1 MAKLGYA
8 RVSTHQQ
15 SLDIQLKRLQ
25 SEGVRKD
32 RIFSDKAS
40 GKNTDGRDGLFKLI
54 ARAESGD
61 EVLVTKMDRLGR
73 NTLEMVGL
81 VEDFSDKGVT
91 IYFLD
96 DHLNTAGETGKLII
110 TILAAVAQS
119 ERSRI
124 LERTNEGREAAKERG
139 VRFGRP
145 ARVDIEMFKTMLAQ
159 DYSMEEIAKKLGVTR
174 QYCYKLKNK
183 IKDNGTLSITIRKD
197 TND

>member
-15 SLDIQLKRLQ
+15 SLAIQLKRLQ
-25 SEGVRKD
+25 AEGVRKD

-40 GKNTDGRDGLFKLI
+40 GKNTEGRDGLQKLV
-54 ARAESGD
+54 ARAETGD
-61 EVLVTKMDRLGR
+61 EILVTKMDRLGR

-81 VEDFSDKGVT
+81 VEDFSAQGVT
-91 IYFLD
+91 VYFLD

-145 ARVDIEMFKTMLAQ
+145 VIVDVDQFKTMLAQ
-159 DYSMEEIAKKLGVTR
+159 DYSMVEIAKKLGVTR
-174 QYCYKLKNK
+174 QYCYKLKK
-183 IKDNGTLSITIRKD
+183 KVKDNVALSK
-197 TND
+197 